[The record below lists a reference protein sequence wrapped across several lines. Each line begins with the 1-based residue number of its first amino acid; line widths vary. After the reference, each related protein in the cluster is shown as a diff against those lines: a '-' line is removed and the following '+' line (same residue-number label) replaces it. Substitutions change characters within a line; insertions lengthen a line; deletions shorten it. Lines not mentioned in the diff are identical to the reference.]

1 MKLLAM
7 SKKKL
12 VLISCLSGLLLSFAW
27 LDLLFAPL
35 MLVAFVPM
43 LWVED
48 YISKNN
54 EDKKFS
60 PFAGFAYSYL
70 PFLIWNATTIFWVSF
85 STPAALVLP
94 FFQASLM
101 AVAFQLFHW
110 TKRVFGHEKKIN
122 YVFFIIFFLAF
133 EFMELH
139 WDFNFP
145 WLNLG
150 NSFAKYPALV
160 QWYEFTGIAGGSLW
174 ILLSN
179 VFALFFLNGV
189 LEKYFNKKI
198 NYFLGIILALP
209 IIISLTMYFTYNEE
223 KTQGTNVVVVQPNLD
238 PYSEQYNLSP
248 QDVCN
253 IITGLTL
260 QKADKETDFVL
271 CPESCIQEYA
281 WEEYIEDVGSIAY
294 LRDFSNR
301 FPKLE
306 FVAGISS
313 RKKVDESQRTIATRE
328 HKRYGFLYE
337 NYNTAIKIDRDTLSP
352 KSQIRHKSVLT
363 PAVEK
368 MPLQRYLGFMENFIL
383 DLGGTVG
390 SLGTD
395 KDYKVFTSENKPKV
409 ATAICYESVD
419 GQYVANLVNAGAEI
433 LFVITNDGWWKNTP
447 GHRQHAAFAS
457 LRAIENRRYVARSAN
472 TGISS
477 FVSPKGEVLQKTEY
491 WKEDVIKETLYA
503 QTKKTFYTRHGDYI
517 YRAISFVAVLSIM
530 LGIVYGV
537 LRKKKNL
544 TIN

>member
-1 MKLLAM
+1 M
-7 SKKKL
+7 SKRKL
-12 VLISCLSGLLLSFAW
+12 ILISCLSGVLLSLAW

-54 EDKKFS
+54 EDKRFS
-60 PFAGFAYSYL
+60 SYAGFAFSYL
-70 PFLIWNATTIFWVSF
+70 PFLIWNATTIFWVAF
-85 STPAALVLP
+85 STSAALVLP
-94 FFQASLM
+94 FFQAALM

-110 TKRVFGHEKKIN
+110 TKRVFGVEKKIN

-160 QWYEFTGIAGGSLW
+160 QWYEFTGVAGGSFW
-174 ILLSN
+174 ILICN
-179 VFALFFLNGV
+179 VFALFLLNGI
-189 LEKYFNKKI
+189 LEKSFSRKRIYS
-198 NYFLGIILALP
+198 LGLIICLP
-209 IIISLTMYFTYNEE
+209 IIISLTLYFTYQEE
-223 KTQGTNVVVVQPNLD
+223 TSQASDVVVVQPNLD
-238 PYSEQYNLSP
+238 PYDEQYSLSP

-260 QKADKETDFVL
+260 QKADKETDYVV

-281 WEEYIEDVGSIAY
+281 WEEYIEEVGSVAY
-294 LRDFSNR
+294 LRSLSNA

-313 RKKVDESQRTIATRE
+313 RKKVEESQRTIATRV

-337 NYNTAIKIDRDTLSP
+337 NYNTAIKIDRDTLNP
-352 KSQIRHKSVLT
+352 HSQLRHKSVLT

-368 MPLQRYLGFMENFIL
+368 MPLQKYLGFMENFIL

-419 GQYVANLVNAGAEI
+419 GQYVANLVKSGAEI
-433 LFVITNDGWWKNTP
+433 LFVITNDGWWENTP

-457 LRAIENRRYVARSAN
+457 LRAIENRRYIARSAN

-477 FVSPKGEVLQKTEY
+477 FVSPKGEVLQKTKY
-491 WKEDVIKETLYA
+491 WEEDVIKETLYA
-503 QTKKTFYTRHGDYI
+503 QKKITFYTKHGDYV
-517 YRAISFVAVLSIM
+517 YRTSSFLAVLSIL
-530 LGIVYGV
+530 LGFVYGV

>member
-1 MKLLAM
+1 MSKRKLL
-7 SKKKL
+7 
-12 VLISCLSGLLLSFAW
+12 LISGLSGLLLSLAW

-54 EDKKFS
+54 EDKIFS
-60 PFAGFAYSYL
+60 PSAGFAYSYI
-70 PFLIWNATTIFWVSF
+70 PFLIWNATTIFWVAF
-85 STPAALVLP
+85 STSAALVLP
-94 FFQASLM
+94 FFQATLM
-101 AVAFQLFHW
+101 ALAFQLFHW
-110 TKRVFGHEKKIN
+110 AKRVFGVERKIN

-133 EFMELH
+133 EFVELN

-160 QWYEFTGIAGGSLW
+160 QWYEFTGVAGGSFW

-179 VFALFFLNGV
+179 VFALFVLQCV
-189 LEKYFNKKI
+189 LEKKHRKI
-198 NYFLGIILALP
+198 FYYSLGLIICLP
-209 IIISLTMYFTYNEE
+209 IIVSLTLYFTFQEE
-223 KTQGTNVVVVQPNLD
+223 KSQASEVVVVQPNLD
-238 PYSEQYNLSP
+238 PYEEQYSLTP
-248 QDVCN
+248 QEVCN
-253 IITGLTL
+253 IITNLTL
-260 QKADKETDFVL
+260 QKADKETDYVL

-281 WEEYIEDVGSIAY
+281 WEEYIDEVGSVVY
-294 LRDFSNR
+294 LRNLSNQ

-313 RKKVDESQRTIATRE
+313 RKKVEQSQRTIATRE

-337 NYNTAIKIDRDTLSP
+337 NYNTAIKIDRDTINP
-352 KSQIRHKSVLT
+352 QSQLRHKSVLT

-368 MPLQRYLGFMENFIL
+368 MPLQNYLGFMEEFIL

-390 SLGTD
+390 TLGTD
-395 KDYKVFTSENKPKV
+395 KDYKTFSSENKPKV

-419 GQYVANLVNAGAEI
+419 GGYIAKLVNAGAEI
-433 LFVITNDGWWKNTP
+433 LFVITNDGWWRNTP
-447 GHRQHAAFAS
+447 GHRQHASFAS
-457 LRAIENRRYVARSAN
+457 LRAIENRRYIARSAN

-477 FVSPKGEVLQKTEY
+477 FVSPKGEVLQKTKY
-491 WKEDVIKETLYA
+491 WEEDVIKETLYA
-503 QTKKTFYTRHGDYI
+503 QKKKTFYTKHGDYI
-517 YRAISFVAVLSIM
+517 YRASSFLAVLSI
-530 LGIVYGV
+530 LLSVVYGV

>member
-7 SKKKL
+7 NKKKL
-12 VLISCLSGLLLSFAW
+12 VLISCFSGLLLSLAW

-54 EDKKFS
+54 EDKRFS
-60 PFAGFAYSYL
+60 SYAGFAYSYL

-101 AVAFQLFHW
+101 ALAFQLFHW
-110 TKRVFGHEKKIN
+110 AKRVFGVEKKIN

-133 EFMELH
+133 EFLELN

-150 NSFAKYPALV
+150 NSFAKFPALV
-160 QWYEFTGIAGGSLW
+160 QWYEYTGVAGGSLW

-179 VFALFFLNGV
+179 VFVLFFLNGV
-189 LEKYFNKKI
+189 LEKYSNKKI

-209 IIISLTMYFTYNEE
+209 IIISLTIYFTYEEE
-223 KTQGTNVVVVQPNLD
+223 KTKGSDVVVVQPNLD
-238 PYSEQYNLSP
+238 PYEEQYSLSP
-248 QDVCN
+248 QDVCL
-253 IITGLTL
+253 IIENLTL
-260 QKADKETDFVL
+260 QKADENTDFVL

-281 WEEYIEDVGSIAY
+281 WEEYLEETPSIEY
-294 LRDFSNR
+294 LREVSNR

-306 FVAGISS
+306 FIAGMSS
-313 RKKVDESQRTIATRE
+313 RKRVEESQRTIATRV

-352 KSQIRHKSVLT
+352 QSQIRHKSVLT

-368 MPLQRYLGFMENFIL
+368 MPLQKYLGFMENFIL

-395 KDYKVFTSENKPKV
+395 KDFKVFSSENKPKT

-419 GQYVANLVNAGAEI
+419 GGYVANLVKSGAEL
-433 LFVITNDGWWKNTP
+433 LFIITNDGWWKNTP
-447 GHRQHAAFAS
+447 GHRQHASFAS
-457 LRAIENRRYVARSAN
+457 LRAIENRRYIARSAN

-477 FVSPKGEVLQKTEY
+477 FVSPKGEVLQETKY
-491 WKEDVIKETLYA
+491 WQEDVIKETLYP
-503 QTKKTFYTRHGDYI
+503 QTKKTFYTRYGDYI
-517 YRAISFVAVLSIM
+517 YRTASFLAVLIIL
-530 LGIVYGV
+530 LGLVNNV
-537 LRKKKNL
+537 LKKKKNV
-544 TIN
+544 

>member
-70 PFLIWNATTIFWVSF
+70 PFLIWNATTIFWVAF

-110 TKRVFGHEKKIN
+110 TKSVFGHEKKIN

-133 EFMELH
+133 EFLELN

-160 QWYEFTGIAGGSLW
+160 QWYEYTGVAGGSLW

-209 IIISLTMYFTYNEE
+209 IIISLTMYFTYKEE
-223 KTQGTNVVVVQPNLD
+223 KTQGANVVVVQPNLD
-238 PYSEQYNLSP
+238 PYEEQYSLSP

-313 RKKVDESQRTIATRE
+313 RKKVEESQRTIATRE

-337 NYNTAIKIDRDTLSP
+337 NYNTAIKIDRDTLNP
-352 KSQIRHKSVLT
+352 QSQLRHKSVLT

-383 DLGGTVG
+383 DLGGTIG
-390 SLGTD
+390 TLGTD
-395 KDYKVFTSENKPKV
+395 REFKVFSSENKPKV

-419 GQYVANLVNAGAEI
+419 GGYIANLVNAGAEI

-457 LRAIENRRYVARSAN
+457 LRAIENRRYIARSAN

-503 QTKKTFYTRHGDYI
+503 QKKKTFYTRHGDYI
-517 YRAISFVAVLSIM
+517 YRAISFFAVLSIM

>member
-1 MKLLAM
+1 M
-7 SKKKL
+7 SKRKL
-12 VLISCLSGLLLSFAW
+12 ILISCLSGVLLSLAW

-43 LWVED
+43 LWVEQ

-54 EDKKFS
+54 EDKRFS
-60 PFAGFAYSYL
+60 ACAGFAYSYL

-94 FFQASLM
+94 FFQAALMSL
-101 AVAFQLFHW
+101 AFQLFHW
-110 TKRVFGHEKKIN
+110 AKRVFGVEKKIN

-133 EFMELH
+133 EFVELH

-160 QWYEFTGIAGGSLW
+160 QWYEFTGVAGGSLW
-174 ILLSN
+174 ILISN
-179 VFALFFLNGV
+179 VFVLFFLNGV
-189 LEKYFNKKI
+189 LEKYFSQKI

-209 IIISLTMYFTYNEE
+209 IIISLTIFFTFKEE
-223 KTQGTNVVVVQPNLD
+223 KTQGSDVVVVQPNLD
-238 PYSEQYNLSP
+238 PYEEQYSLSP
-248 QDVCN
+248 QDVCL
-253 IITGLTL
+253 IIENLAL

-281 WEEYIEDVGSIAY
+281 WEEYLEETPSIEY
-294 LRDFSNR
+294 LRNLSNR
-301 FPKLE
+301 FPRLE
-306 FVAGISS
+306 FIAGMSS
-313 RKKVDESQRTIATRE
+313 RKQIDESQKTIASRL
-328 HKRYGFLYE
+328 HKRYGFWYE

-352 KSQIRHKSVLT
+352 QSQIRHKSVLT

-368 MPLQRYLGFMENFIL
+368 MPLQKYLGFMENFIL

-395 KDYKVFTSENKPKV
+395 KDFKVFSSENKPKT

-419 GQYVANLVNAGAEI
+419 GQYVANLVKSGAEL
-433 LFVITNDGWWKNTP
+433 LFIITNDGWWKNTP
-447 GHRQHAAFAS
+447 GHRQHASFAS
-457 LRAIENRRYVARSAN
+457 LRAIENRRYIARSAN

-477 FVSPKGEVLQKTEY
+477 FVSPKGNVLQKTKY
-491 WKEDVIKETLYA
+491 WEEDVIKQTLYP
-503 QTKKTFYTRHGDYI
+503 QTKITFYTKHGDYI
-517 YRAISFVAVLSIM
+517 YRTSSFLAVLSI
-530 LGIVYGV
+530 LLAFVYGV